1 MLCFVEIGNIFVVHL
16 IKQKTMR
23 LLSLFLLVILSVTTV
38 LAQEVNP
45 KVAAE
50 HFNDGNFSEAL
61 VDYLDLLKQE
71 PENSKYNYRV
81 GVCYLNT
88 NIDKA
93 KAVPFLEKVT
103 KSEEPDPNTYYLLG
117 RAYHFA
123 YRFKEAIKMYEQF
136 KDSNKGSDE
145 NLLDVNKQIEYC
157 YNAIELMKFPLDV
170 SFKNLGPNL
179 NSKYKDYYPF
189 VPKNESFI
197 IFNSKRDDGSEKMI
211 NGTYHSE
218 IYYSQVKNGE
228 FAKARKLDQ
237 NVNTL
242 NGSEEIV
249 GMSADGDQLLFYYE
263 NNEHYGDLFI
273 ANFENNKVKK
283 VEKLPKVINSKNHEI
298 AASIA
303 TNGEAI
309 YFASD
314 RDGGFGGVD
323 LYISRK
329 LPNGE
334 WGPAQNL
341 GPSVNTAFDED
352 FPNITADGK
361 TLYFS
366 SKGHTSMGGYDIFKA
381 TWDQVKRNFSDV
393 KNVGY
398 PLNTPEDNTNYRES
412 ESGRTGYISAIRAKG
427 SGDYDLYSV
436 TFNEVDPEY
445 TVIKGFVTPQDTSQ
459 IIKDVFI
466 SVLDLHTDE
475 LYGTYLTN
483 PITGRYIIILPVG
496 KFEMMV
502 EVPGYEVFIENVEIL
517 GKSSFRSVI
526 KKDIQLKTE

>member
-1 MLCFVEIGNIFVVHL
+1 
-16 IKQKTMR
+16 MR
-23 LLSLFLLVILSVTTV
+23 LYILFLFTLLSTLTI
-38 LAQEVNP
+38 AQEINP

-61 VDYLDLLKQE
+61 VDYMDLLQAE
-71 PENSKYNYRV
+71 PNNERYNYRV

-93 KAVPFLEKVT
+93 KAVDYLEKVIQ
-103 KSEEPDPNTYYLLG
+103 SEEPDPNTYYLLG

-123 YRFKEAIKMYEQF
+123 YRFQEAIEMYRKF
-136 KDSNKGSDE
+136 KSLNKGSEE

-170 SFKNLGPNL
+170 TFENLGANI
-179 NSKYKDYYPF
+179 NSKHKDYYPF

-197 IFNSKRDDGSEKMI
+197 IFNSKRDDGSEKMM

-218 IYYSQVKNGE
+218 IYYAQVKNGA

-237 NVNTL
+237 NINTL

-249 GMSADGDQLLFYYE
+249 GMSADGDYLLLYFE
-263 NNEHYGDLFI
+263 NDEHYGDLFI
-273 ANFENNKVKK
+273 AGFENHKLK
-283 VEKLPKVINSKNHEI
+283 EIDKLPKVINSKNHEI
-298 AASIA
+298 AASI
-303 TNGEAI
+303 TKNGDAI

-323 LYISRK
+323 LYVSLK
-329 LPNGE
+329 LPNGD

-341 GPSVNTAFDED
+341 GPTVNTSFDED

-412 ESGRTGYISAIRAKG
+412 ESGRTGYTSAIREGG
-427 SGDYDLYSV
+427 SGDFDLYSV

-445 TVIKGFVTPQDTSQ
+445 TVIKGFVTPEDTTQ

-466 SVLDLHTDE
+466 SVLDLQTDE

-496 KFEMMV
+496 KFNMMV
-502 EVPGYEVFIENVEIL
+502 EVPGYGIYTEDVEIL